1 MLDFDH
7 IPHLLPSQIDASYAS
22 AIERVKKYNGERP
35 DIKKFRRQ
43 KKEELG
49 SLFQPVDAIMFLL
62 FIVLFVFS
70 LLHLIT
76 WAQREA
82 IASYLHSTSELL
94 ASTTS
99 LDVNGSIQVSLDRFG
114 LTISQSLYVLLHQA
128 SILGF
133 SELGLI
139 FLSIVHVNS
148 RKVNQKQGRSN
159 IVSSFFYRYVSVYSI
174 LALLVAVVIFAA
186 NVSSQFNPLVAMLVP
201 ATTIVIS
208 ERLSA
213 LFALK
218 LERDSLIIS
227 GFREKS
233 SEWEAIND
241 EPEKSPKFKKFFSEA
256 ILAYYKQNIFPKRE
270 ELRSLTLNRR
280 DEIHLAAREIH
291 RSLVND
297 DDLNMAINSF
307 Q

>member
-7 IPHLLPSQIDASYAS
+7 IPHLLPAQIDYCYA
-22 AIERVKKYNGERP
+22 AAVERVKKYNGERP
-35 DIKKFRRQ
+35 DIKRFSRQ

-82 IASYLHSTSELL
+82 IASYLHSTSELIES
-94 ASTTS
+94 ASAVDTS
-99 LDVNGSIQVSLDRFG
+99 GSIQISLDRFG

-148 RKVNQKQGRSN
+148 RKTSQKQGKSN
-159 IVSSFFYRYVSVYSI
+159 GVVRFFHHYISVYSV

-227 GFREKS
+227 NFREKS
-233 SEWEAIND
+233 SEWESVND
-241 EPEKSPKFKKFFSEA
+241 EPEKSSKFKKFFAEA

-270 ELRSLTLNRR
+270 ELRALNLNRR
-280 DEIHLAAREIH
+280 EELHLSAREIH

-297 DDLNMAINSF
+297 DDLNLAISSF